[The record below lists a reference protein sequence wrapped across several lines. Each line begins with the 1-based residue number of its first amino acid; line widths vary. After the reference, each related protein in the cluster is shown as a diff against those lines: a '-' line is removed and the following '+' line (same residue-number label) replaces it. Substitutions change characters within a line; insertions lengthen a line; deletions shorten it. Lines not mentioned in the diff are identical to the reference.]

1 MTITG
6 SFTHPAYDR
15 EQGILSG
22 LQAWDDENLSKFEV
36 ILRENLP
43 TSFTVRVSS
52 KSPRYYTVIH
62 SSVSKEFRQLE
73 TLHRNY
79 ILA

>member
-52 KSPRYYTVIH
+52 SSPRYYTVIP
-62 SSVSKEFRQLE
+62 SPVSKEFRQLDA
-73 TLHRNY
+73 LHRTY
-79 ILA
+79 IWA

>member
-1 MTITG
+1 MTTTSITR
-6 SFTHPAYDR
+6 PDYDR
-15 EQGILSG
+15 EQGILQG
-22 LQAWDDENLSKFEV
+22 LQAWNGENISKFEV

-79 ILA
+79 IGA